1 MLSMLPG
8 GMKISAADVD
18 EKQMKRTEA
27 IVKSMTLQ
35 ERRNPSI
42 INGSRRKR
50 IAAGSGTNVS
60 DVNRLLNQFEQ
71 MKKMLK
77 GLSGRKPGFGKLF

>member
-1 MLSMLPG
+1 
-8 GMKISAADVD
+8 K
-18 EKQMKRTEA
+18 
-27 IVKSMTLQ
+27 
-35 ERRNPSI
+35 ERKNPAI

-50 IAAGSGTNVS
+50 IAAGSGTKIQ

-77 GLSGRKPGFGKLF
+77 QFGNKKGKMGFKMPF